1 MPMYSVKT
9 QKDTERVISQAKDH
23 FHAGLGLSVAAE
35 DRCCIR
41 FEGGGGH
48 VEVSVVEGEGSD
60 AEVIVETREWDYH
73 VKQFLKQI

>member
-9 QKDTERVISQAKDH
+9 KREPEGVISHAKDH
-23 FHAGLGLSVAAE
+23 FRDGLGLAVVSE

-48 VEVSVVEGEGSD
+48 VEVSVVEGDGSD
-60 AEVIVETREWDYH
+60 AEVLVETREWDYH
-73 VKQFLKQI
+73 VKRFLKQI